1 VNWIRSNH
9 CLRVRAN
16 PFTQHYL
23 SNNKNNEGRMSE
35 PKQVYGEIKC
45 ECGKPAELT
54 PAEAEAYLEA
64 RSHFPFIAP
73 PKCKDCRETRAV

>member
-1 VNWIRSNH
+1 
-9 CLRVRAN
+9 
-16 PFTQHYL
+16 
-23 SNNKNNEGRMSE
+23 MSE